1 MNVLLKGYFDR
12 NFGDDIM
19 HCMIA
24 EKLDG
29 HRIFV
34 NCPQREK
41 VMHLEKYDN
50 VFINEGCDNID
61 VCLYVIGTGFMYRGK
76 RAKAE
81 KLISMLFAKKSKKI
95 KSAVINCSIEAFDG
109 KLEKLLAKHDIK
121 PYSMITTRDENS
133 YKFFCENFKD
143 KQIEFCPDMVFSA
156 EVFKNAEKPQG
167 ERLGVALVN
176 RLYSN
181 ENYDYF
187 KKMALMCDEYIEKHG
202 CPVSLFAFDSGLE
215 NDTEAVISV
224 KNMMKH
230 PEMVKD
236 VIYNGDINIF
246 ANEISKCTVF
256 VTSRFHGAV
265 AAAACG
271 IDVVCVSDREKLVRL
286 SSDMGIHCENKSGL
300 TEKSALSLVEKARK
314 AKIDGYSEKA
324 EGHITAAV
332 EFVNSV
338 RK

>member
-1 MNVLLKGYFDR
+1 MNILMKGYFDR

-24 EKLDG
+24 QKLAG

-41 VMHLEKYDN
+41 VMHLEKYEN
-50 VFINEGCDNID
+50 VFINERCDNID

-81 KLISMLFAKKSKKI
+81 KLFSMAFGKREKNVR
-95 KSAVINCSIEAFDG
+95 SAVINCSIETFDG
-109 KLEKLLAKHDIK
+109 KMEKLLAKHDIK

-156 EVFKNAEKPQG
+156 DVFKNVKKASG
-167 ERLGVALVN
+167 ERLGVAPVN
-176 RLYSN
+176 RLYSS

-187 KKMALMCDEYIEKHG
+187 RKIAAMCDEYAG
-202 CPVSLFAFDSGLE
+202 PVSLFAFDSGLE
-215 NDTEAVISV
+215 NDTEAVIAV

-230 PEMVKD
+230 PEKVKE
-236 VIYNGDINIF
+236 VIYSGDIEAF
-246 ANEISKCTVF
+246 ADEISDCTVF

-271 IDVVCVSDREKLVRL
+271 IDVVCVSDREKLTRL
-286 SSDMGIHCENKSGL
+286 SSDLGIHCEKKSGL
-300 TEKSALSLVEKARK
+300 TDETALILPQKAVKATVEAFC
-314 AKIDGYSEKA
+314 EKA
-324 EGHITAAV
+324 EGHLNATERFI
-332 EFVNSV
+332 NQ
-338 RK
+338 